1 MLCMNEQQQPK
12 RVTIAAIAGTIGIL
26 GLASCATKPP
36 ANLAAKNSPQREH
49 AAKPATSK
57 SKPAQNQRALKK
69 TKDQP
74 APFPGATPD
83 VQPEK
88 LRKDFATE
96 KLPPTGRHIGPAYRE
111 RLRTLLKDAPAL
123 DVEILS
129 PDNDPEA
136 LAFAG
141 DFRKLFE
148 SAGMKVRKNTGH
160 TELPNKLP
168 GVSIYSRPQL
178 DDSLGSIIG
187 EIFTAISEPIQWEK
201 EAATFNK
208 RDPDMR
214 IIVGPK

>member
-1 MLCMNEQQQPK
+1 MNDKRQQPK
-12 RVTIAAIAGTIGIL
+12 RVAIVAIAGTIGIL
-26 GLASCATKPP
+26 ALASCTAKAP

-96 KLPPTGRHIGPAYRE
+96 KLPTAGRHIGPADWE
-111 RLRTLLKDAPAL
+111 RIRALLKDAPAL
-123 DVEILS
+123 DVEILGHR
-129 PDNDPEA
+129 NDPEA
-136 LAFAG
+136 VALASE
-141 DFRKLFE
+141 FRKLFE
-148 SAGMKVRKNTGH
+148 SAGMKVRKNKGY
-160 TELPNKLP
+160 TEPPNNLP

-178 DDSLGSIIG
+178 DDSLGKIIG
-187 EIFTAISEPIQWEK
+187 EIFTAISQPKIQWEN
-201 EAATFNK
+201 EATTFNV
-208 RDPDMR
+208 RDPDIR

>member
-1 MLCMNEQQQPK
+1 MNDKRQQPK
-12 RVTIAAIAGTIGIL
+12 RITIVAIAGAVGIL
-26 GLASCATKPP
+26 GLASCATKAP
-36 ANLAAKNSPQREH
+36 
-49 AAKPATSK
+49 AKPAEKNGHPRERASMPATRK
-57 SKPAQNQRALKK
+57 SKPAENE
-69 TKDQP
+69 KDRP
-74 APFPGATPD
+74 ASFPRATPD

-88 LRKDFATE
+88 LRKDFAAE
-96 KLPPTGRHIGPAYRE
+96 KLPRMGRHIGPASRE
-111 RLRTLLKDAPAL
+111 RIRTLLKDAPAL

-201 EAATFNK
+201 EATTFNM
-208 RDPDMR
+208 RDPDLR
-214 IIVGPK
+214 I